1 VSWIASKS
9 PWRVD
14 QIARAVCLAP
24 SALRFCHVV
33 TCVLNV
39 VYRLRSFARTRLKSL
54 RVATG
59 SFRTVEAGAI
69 GGAVCSGIGSA
80 ALSRPC
86 LVNTERRRTIS
97 WHSEHM
103 NVSYLKP
110 GAAIVFWT
118 RFNKIISASQALQR
132 IGLLTYQR

>member
-1 VSWIASKS
+1 MGDPLSHVGI
-9 PWRVD
+9 
-14 QIARAVCLAP
+14 CLAP

-33 TCVLNV
+33 TRVLKV
-39 VYRLRSFARTRLKSL
+39 GYRLRSFARTRLKSP

-59 SFRTVEAGAI
+59 SFWTVDAGAI
-69 GGAVCSGIGSA
+69 AGAVCSGK
-80 ALSRPC
+80 
-86 LVNTERRRTIS
+86 RRTIS

-110 GAAIVFWT
+110 GTAILSWT
-118 RFNKIISASQALQR
+118 TFNKIISASQALQR